1 MNIEKMR
8 EEFEAWADSEGYVM
22 DCIWGGDG
30 NHGYEDEDTQY
41 AWGLFKFSWQAS
53 RAAVLISLPDGG
65 TSDEYEYGTPVIA
78 RGVAVHVIEAAGL
91 KVKS

>member
-8 EEFEAWADSEGYVM
+8 EQFEAWADSEGYVM
-22 DCIWGGDG
+22 DSIWGVDG
-30 NHGYEDEDTQY
+30 HHGYEDEDTQY

-53 RAAVLISLPDGG
+53 RAALSIELPVFDDYAASIDAEMRDSLRD
-65 TSDEYEYGTPVIA
+65 A
-78 RGVAVHVIEAAGL
+78 IESAGL